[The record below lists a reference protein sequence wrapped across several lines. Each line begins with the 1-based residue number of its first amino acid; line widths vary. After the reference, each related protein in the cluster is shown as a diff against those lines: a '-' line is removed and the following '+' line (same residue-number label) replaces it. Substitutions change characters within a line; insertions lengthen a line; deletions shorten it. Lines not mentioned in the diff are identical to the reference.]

1 MRRTYRA
8 TAGFPAAVFR
18 AVISAL
24 AIIAAA
30 PAAKAESVTPFARSQ
45 AIKWQ
50 GTVIDVQPLM
60 DYYKRQFF
68 KGSWTAR
75 QGLTPRGAELVKQF
89 STAASDGLEPA
100 DYLAGV
106 PANVNQLSGEQLAAV
121 ELYLSDATIRY
132 ARDLYAGRTT
142 PAVSEPDIV
151 IARKQLD
158 HVALLGSIAK
168 NGAAAVTDRL
178 RPQHAQYHALRKLLA
193 GAKDAATRQ
202 KIIVNM
208 ERWRWLPRDL
218 GSRHIMVNAADFSMT
233 TVDGGKA
240 IDRRKVIV
248 GQPFHKTPMF
258 SDNIGYSE
266 FNPTWTISRN
276 IAGNEILPQ
285 LRKDPGYLAKRGYVI
300 YASWEPDAPAMN
312 AAQIDWASVSPNNF
326 PYRIVQPAGP
336 ENVLGE
342 VKFLFPNKFHV
353 YLHDTSSRNL
363 FANTDRALSH
373 GCIRVDK
380 AMEYAQL
387 LYNLDRNPAASQL
400 PAIVGSK
407 RTTQVKFLK
416 PIPVHLTY
424 FTLWVNG
431 DGSLSGHK
439 DIYGRDKL
447 VGNILFGRV

>member
-1 MRRTYRA
+1 MTTKRRGPA
-8 TAGFPAAVFR
+8 THITAVACTVICIFSAILPAH
-18 AVISAL
+18 
-24 AIIAAA
+24 
-30 PAAKAESVTPFARSQ
+30 AESVAPFVRNQ

-50 GTVIDVQPLM
+50 GTVINVGPLM

-75 QGLTPRGAELVKQF
+75 QGLTSRGAELVKQL
-89 STAASDGLEPA
+89 STAASDGLEPS

-106 PANVNQLSGEQLAAV
+106 PANVGQLTGQQLAAV
-121 ELYLSDATIRY
+121 ELYLSDAAIRY
-132 ARDLYAGRTT
+132 ARDLYGGRTT

-168 NGAAAVTDRL
+168 NGAAAVADRL
-178 RPQHAQYHALRKLLA
+178 RPQHAQYHALRTLLA
-193 GAKDAATRQ
+193 SSKGRATRQ

-218 GSRHIMVNAADFSMT
+218 GNRHILVNAADFSMT
-233 TVDGGKA
+233 TVDGGKPV
-240 IDRRKVIV
+240 DRRKVIV

-266 FNPTWTISRN
+266 FNPTWTVSRN
-276 IAGNEILPQ
+276 IAGNEILPH
-285 LRKDPGYLAKRGYVI
+285 LRQDPGYLEKRGYVL
-300 YASWEPDAPAMN
+300 YASWEADAPAMN
-312 AAQIDWASVSPNNF
+312 AAQIDWASVSPKNF

-387 LYNLDRNPAASQL
+387 LYGLDRNPAANQL
-400 PAIVGSK
+400 SSIVNSK

-431 DGSLSGHK
+431 DGSVASHK

>member
-1 MRRTYRA
+1 MNHRGTRFA
-8 TAGFPAAVFR
+8 
-18 AVISAL
+18 SAL
-24 AIIAAA
+24 CILTGLTIPL
-30 PAAKAESVTPFARSQ
+30 PAQAESVAPFARSE

-50 GTVIDVQPLM
+50 GTVVNVEPLM

-68 KGSWTAR
+68 AGSWTAK
-75 QGLTPRGAELVKQF
+75 QGLSPRGAELVNQLA
-89 STAASDGLEPA
+89 TAAGDGLEPA
-100 DYLAGV
+100 DYIAGV

-121 ELYLSDATIRY
+121 ELYLSDAAIRY

-168 NGAAAVTDRL
+168 NGAAAVADRL
-178 RPQHAQYHALRKLLA
+178 RPQHVQYHALRNLLA
-193 GAKDAATRQ
+193 GATDPATRQ
-202 KIIVNM
+202 KIIINM

-218 GSRHIMVNAADFSMT
+218 GDRHIMVNAADFSMT
-233 TVDGGKA
+233 TVDGGKP

-248 GQPFHKTPMF
+248 GKPFRKTPMF

-276 IAGNEILPQ
+276 IAGNEILPN
-285 LRKDPGYLAKRGYVI
+285 LRRDPGYLAKRGYVL
-300 YASWEPDAPAMN
+300 YASWEADAPAMS
-312 AAQIDWASVSPNNF
+312 AEQIDWASVSPNDF

-353 YLHDTSSRNL
+353 YLHDTSSREL
-363 FANTDRALSH
+363 FANADRALSH

-387 LYNLDRNPAASQL
+387 LYSLDGNPAANQL

-407 RTTQVKFLK
+407 KTTQVKFRK

-431 DGSLSGHK
+431 DGSVASHK
-439 DIYGRDKL
+439 DIYERDRL

>member
-1 MRRTYRA
+1 MTPTHR
-8 TAGFPAAVFR
+8 
-18 AVISAL
+18 
-24 AIIAAA
+24 A
-30 PAAKAESVTPFARSQ
+30 PATHFTAVACILIGIFVAIQPAQAESVAPFARSQ

-50 GTVIDVQPLM
+50 GTVINVQPLM

-75 QGLTPRGAELVKQF
+75 QGLTPYGAELVQQF
-89 STAASDGLEPA
+89 STAASDGLEPS

-106 PANVNQLSGEQLAAV
+106 PANVNQLTGEQLAAV
-121 ELYLSDATIRY
+121 ELYLADATVRY
-132 ARDLYAGRTT
+132 ARDLYGGRTT

-158 HVALLGSIAK
+158 NVALLGSIAK
-168 NGAAAVTDRL
+168 NGAAAVADRL

-218 GSRHIMVNAADFSMT
+218 GDRHVMVNAAAFSMT
-233 TVDGGKA
+233 TVDGGRPV
-240 IDRRKVIV
+240 DRRKVIV

-258 SDNIGYSE
+258 SDNIRYSE

-276 IAGNEILPQ
+276 IAGNEILPH
-285 LRKDPGYLAKRGYVI
+285 LRQDPGYLAKRGYVL
-300 YASWEPDAPAMN
+300 YASWEADAPAMN
-312 AAQIDWASVSPNNF
+312 AAQIDWASVSPKSF

-353 YLHDTSSRNL
+353 YLHDTSSPNL

-387 LYNLDRNPAASQL
+387 LYGLDRNPAANRL
-400 PAIVGSK
+400 GAIVASGK
-407 RTTQVKFLK
+407 TTQVKFLK

-431 DGSLSGHK
+431 DGSVASHK